1 VTRRAVLRLAQE
13 EGLAIEE
20 RPFTV
25 AEAMQAREAFLT
37 AASAFVLP
45 VVEIDGKPI
54 GDGRPGP
61 VAKEFRRLY
70 IEEAGKG

>member
-1 VTRRAVLRLAQE
+1 
-13 EGLAIEE
+13 
-20 RPFTV
+20 
-25 AEAMQAREAFLT
+25 MQAREAFLT

-61 VAKEFRRLY
+61 AARKFRRLY
-70 IEEAGKG
+70 IEEARKG

>member
-1 VTRRAVLRLAQE
+1 MRRETRTTKAHAASSDDWLQGVTLA
-13 EGLAIEE
+13 GYAAIN
-20 RPFTV
+20 
-25 AEAMQAREAFLT
+25 A

-70 IEEAGKG
+70 VEEAGKG